1 MDNSQNSKRS
11 NLIYIQL
18 IKKLDWPPNSKGVE
32 VVSQDSNNYAN
43 VLTFLFHIF
52 VFLEGDWSGGSRGY
66 REVWGRVYFSDAI
79 LVPPVR

>member
-18 IKKLDWPPNSKGVE
+18 IKKLDWPPNSKGME

-43 VLTFLFHIF
+43 ALTFLFRIF
-52 VFLEGDWSGGSRGY
+52 SFGGVGRWFGTDWGWAYYSG
-66 REVWGRVYFSDAI
+66 AI
-79 LVPPVR
+79 SVPPLG